1 MAITVGSVL
10 KDDKYLGRI
19 TRAIKSDLTH
29 PRHHGVK
36 MQAHHIISAKGVSIS
51 GLGDELVGYGYD
63 INELPNLVFLPCTL
77 QGACHLRVQV
87 HRGNHTAA
95 VDQDKPDNDSDK
107 PKNYHRMVADQLANL
122 KSQFDKECSSSRI
135 HSILEQVDQVSATVL
150 RWIERSPRRAP
161 LTEVAEHFAN
171 GSPLGCGGVDSVT
184 TLKRSA
190 NPCPVERNHFKQQAK
205 VQKAESITYRG
216 VGPYKLRPG
225 R

>member
-1 MAITVGSVL
+1 MTITVGSVL

-77 QGACHLRVQV
+77 QGACHLTVQV

-95 VDQDKPDNDSDK
+95 VDQDKSDNDRDK
-107 PKNYHRMVADQLANL
+107 PINYHTMVAEQLADL
-122 KSQFDKECSSSRI
+122 KRSFAKECSTTHI
-135 HSILEQVDQVSATVL
+135 HKVVEQVNEVSKTIV
-150 RWIERSPRRAP
+150 RWIQRSPRSAP
-161 LTEVAEHFAN
+161 LTDVAQHFVP
-171 GSPLGCGGVDSVT
+171 GSATGCGGVSSVT
-184 TLKRSA
+184 VLKRAVAS
-190 NPCPVERNHFKQQAK
+190 CPVERNHYKRQAK
-205 VQKAESITYRG
+205 GQSPEGITYRG
-216 VGPYKLRPG
+216 DTPYKLRPG
-225 R
+225 K